1 MKYKIKSLFA
11 KGWFFYGSLIFF
23 ILAIGQLPIFL
34 HILHTPQGYYYPYL
48 DKISFSDYYYLGLIR
63 YGMGPDWLLRIP
75 YVASAHTASFIQIF
89 FVWLGKLSLMTGIG
103 PAEVFALFR
112 ILGGLVFL
120 LSSLFFF
127 KLILSPRLARLA
139 FLLFLFAQPLF
150 LRENPSFFEEFKVW
164 VWHFGEAAR
173 RVSVM
178 PPHYTLGKGLAVLSV
193 CFLIL
198 SLRSKKK
205 RFILFASVC
214 VFFAGIIYPPPVFII
229 GLSLVL
235 TSFAYIIIWVL
246 SRSTPAKLVY
256 KLLFVICY
264 LFFAL
269 LPLLL
274 LKGELGKGYPWNRWN
289 QVELGWNSSQ
299 MHFELDYIRSLGF
312 LVFIVPFSLI
322 SLVRRKQY
330 TLWNYFIF
338 FWFASSFLLFPFADM
353 LHLGKF
359 RFTEG
364 AQLVP
369 LTVLAVFGF
378 EEISRMLSKVKD
390 LQVHLIKK
398 TFLAFFVLYFLLFT
412 FLSAYFSTVNLW
424 GYWTNAYFRPDELS
438 ALSYIG
444 KYIPPHSVILSDV
457 YPSNFIPAF
466 ARVRTIV
473 GFSDFYSQYTDF
485 LVEEKKILSILN
497 GTLLETE
504 AKEYLEEKK
513 VDYVYYEKDIRG
525 EKALYP
531 DVLHP
536 VYTSP
541 RFTIYR
547 VIQ

>member
-1 MKYKIKSLFA
+1 MRDK
-11 KGWFFYGSLIFF
+11 FFYGSIIFF
-23 ILAIGQLPIFL
+23 IIFIGQLPILL

-63 YGMGPDWLLRIP
+63 YGMGQDWLLRIP
-75 YVASAHTASFIQIF
+75 YVATAHAASFIQIF

-103 PAEVFALFR
+103 PAEVFSLFR

-120 LSSLFFF
+120 LSGVFFF
-127 KLILSPRLARLA
+127 KLILPASKVRLASL
-139 FLLFLFAQPLF
+139 FFLFAQPLF

-178 PPHYTLGKGLAVLSV
+178 PPHYTLGKGLAILSV

-198 SLRSKKK
+198 YFKKTKAYFIVIASLLI
-205 RFILFASVC
+205 FIS
-214 VFFAGIIYPPPVFII
+214 GIIYPPPAFIVVF
-229 GLSLVL
+229 SLGVTVVVRFFIRFTKFTPGEAWSL
-235 TSFAYIIIWVL
+235 PPLGWFTLFVL
-246 SRSTPAKLVY
+246 SA
-256 KLLFVICY
+256 I
-264 LFFAL
+264 
-269 LPLLL
+269 LPLLI
-274 LKGELGKGYPWNRWN
+274 LKLELAKGYPWNRWN

-312 LVFIVPFSLI
+312 LIFIVPFSLPA
-322 SLVRRKQY
+322 VFARKQND
-330 TLWNYFIF
+330 LSRLFSF

-369 LTVLAVFGF
+369 LAVLAVFGF

-390 LQVHLIKK
+390 LQVDLIKK

-438 ALSYIG
+438 ALSYIE
-444 KYIPPHSVILSDV
+444 KYIPPHSVILADV

-473 GFSDFYSQYTDF
+473 GFSDFYSRYDDF
-485 LVEEKKILSILN
+485 LAEEKKILSILN